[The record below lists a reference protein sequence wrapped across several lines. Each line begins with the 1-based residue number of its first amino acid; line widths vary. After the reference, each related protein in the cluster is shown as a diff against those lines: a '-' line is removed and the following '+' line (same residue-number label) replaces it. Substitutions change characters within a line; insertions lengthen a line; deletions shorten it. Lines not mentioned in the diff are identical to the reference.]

1 MGCGWKFWKC
11 CCCRRCPSIN
21 KELPKEELV
30 DIGKE
35 KTITR
40 DQ

>member
-11 CCCRRCPSIN
+11 CCCNRCPCFN

-30 DIGKE
+30 DSNKE
-35 KTITR
+35 QAVAK